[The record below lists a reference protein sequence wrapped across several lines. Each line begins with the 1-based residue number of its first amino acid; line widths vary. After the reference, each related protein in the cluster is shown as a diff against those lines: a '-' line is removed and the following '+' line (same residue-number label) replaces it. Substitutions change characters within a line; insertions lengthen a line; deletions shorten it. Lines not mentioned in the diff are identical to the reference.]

1 MKEKRR
7 DNKNRIL
14 RTGES
19 QRKDGRY
26 AYKYTD
32 SAGKQRF
39 IYSWKLV
46 ATDKTPTGKH
56 DDLSLR
62 EKEKAIQKDLN
73 DGIDTTGGKM
83 TVCLLYQRYINSRAN
98 VRKATV
104 QGRNNLIEALKNDS
118 LGNMSIDKV
127 KLSEA
132 KAWAYRMKEKYSFST
147 IKNMKRSLNAAFYL
161 AIQDDLLRKNPFDFA
176 LTDVI
181 ENDTKAKEAL
191 TEEQTKALL
200 DFAKIDCIY
209 RAYYPVIV
217 ILLNTGLRIS
227 EMCGLTLSDLD
238 FDNRM
243 IDINHQLKKDKDGY
257 YIEPP
262 KSDSGYR
269 KVPMTDLV
277 YEALQEV
284 VRSRN
289 NAQPIVIDGYSD
301 FIFLNKQGYP
311 MYNVRYT
318 TTFKKLVKKYRKIT
332 QKELP
337 NITPHILRHTFCTNM
352 ANRGMT
358 PTNLQYIMGH
368 KNITMTLGYYAHAT
382 YYSARDEMDRIELKH
397 KSKNEV

>member
-1 MKEKRR
+1 MEKRTDR
-7 DNKNRIL
+7 KGRLLHN
-14 RTGES
+14 GES

-26 AYKYTD
+26 AYKYIEN
-32 SAGKQRF
+32 GKPKF

-46 ATDKTPTGKH
+46 STDRVPKGKR
-56 DDLSLR
+56 DCVALR
-62 EKEKAIQKDLN
+62 DMIRAIQKDLD

-83 TVCLLYQRYINSRAN
+83 TVCQLYQRYINSRAN

-104 QGRNNLIEALKNDS
+104 QGRNNLMEALKNDS
-118 LGNMSIDKV
+118 LGNVNIDKL

-147 IKNMKRSLNAAFYL
+147 MKRSLNATFYL

-181 ENDTKAKEAL
+181 ENDTKTKEAL

-200 DFAKIDCIY
+200 DFVKIDCTY
-209 RAYYPVIV
+209 KAYYPAIV

-284 VRSRN
+284 IRSQN
-289 NAQPIVIDGYSD
+289 NAQPIVVDGYST

-311 MYNVRYT
+311 MYNACYT
-318 TTFKKLVKKYRKIT
+318 TTFRNLVKKYRKIT

-358 PTNLQYIMGH
+358 PTNLQYVMGH
-368 KNITMTLGYYAHAT
+368 KNITMTLGYYAHGG
-382 YYSARDEMDRIELKH
+382 YQSAQAEMQRLTA
-397 KSKNEV
+397 

>member
-1 MKEKRR
+1 MEKRTDR
-7 DNKNRIL
+7 KGRLLHN
-14 RTGES
+14 GES

-26 AYKYTD
+26 AYKYIEN
-32 SAGKQRF
+32 GKPKF

-46 ATDKTPTGKH
+46 STDKVPKGKR
-56 DDLSLR
+56 DCVALR
-62 EKEKAIQKDLN
+62 DMIRAIQKDLD
-73 DGIDTTGGKM
+73 DGIDTAGGKM
-83 TVCLLYQRYINSRAN
+83 TVCQLYQRYINSRAN

-132 KAWAYRMKEKYSFST
+132 KAWAYRMREKYAFST
-147 IKNMKRSLNAAFYL
+147 IKNMKRSLNATFYL

-181 ENDTKAKEAL
+181 DNDTKKKEAL
-191 TEEQTKALL
+191 TEEQTKALF
-200 DFAKIDCIY
+200 DFAKIDCTY
-209 RAYYPVIV
+209 KAYYPAIV

-284 VRSRN
+284 IRSRN
-289 NAQPIVIDGYSD
+289 NAQLIVIDGYSD

-311 MYNVRYT
+311 MYNACYT
-318 TTFKKLVKKYRKIT
+318 TTFRNLAKKYRKIT

-337 NITPHILRHTFCTNM
+337 NITPHIFRHTFCTNR

-358 PTNLQYIMGH
+358 PTNLQYVMGH
-368 KNITMTLGYYAHAT
+368 KSITMTLGYYAHGG
-382 YYSARDEMDRIELKH
+382 YQSAQAEMQRLTA
-397 KSKNEV
+397 

>member
-1 MKEKRR
+1 MEKRTDR
-7 DNKNRIL
+7 KGRLLHN
-14 RTGES
+14 GES

-26 AYKYTD
+26 AYKYIEN
-32 SAGKQRF
+32 GKPKF

-46 ATDKTPTGKH
+46 STDKVPKGKR
-56 DDLSLR
+56 DCAALR
-62 EKEKAIQKDLN
+62 DMIRAIQKDL
-73 DGIDTTGGKM
+73 DEGIDTTGGKM
-83 TVCLLYQRYINSRAN
+83 TVCQLYQRYINSRAN

-132 KAWAYRMKEKYSFST
+132 KAWAYRMRGKYAFST
-147 IKNMKRSLNAAFYL
+147 IKNMKRSLNATFYL
-161 AIQDDLLRKNPFDFA
+161 AIQDDLLRKNPFDFT

-181 ENDTKAKEAL
+181 ENDTKKKEAL

-200 DFAKIDCIY
+200 DFAKIDCTY
-209 RAYYPVIV
+209 KAYYPAIV

-284 VRSRN
+284 IRSRN
-289 NAQPIVIDGYSD
+289 NAQPIVVDGYSD

-311 MYNVRYT
+311 MYNARYT
-318 TTFKKLVKKYRKIT
+318 TAFRNLVKKYRKIT

-337 NITPHILRHTFCTNM
+337 TITPHILRHTFCTNM

-358 PTNLQYIMGH
+358 PTNLQYVMGH
-368 KNITMTLGYYAHAT
+368 KNITMTLGYYAHGG
-382 YYSARDEMDRIELKH
+382 YQSAQAEMQRLTA
-397 KSKNEV
+397 

>member
-1 MKEKRR
+1 MEKRTDR
-7 DNKNRIL
+7 KGRLLHN
-14 RTGES
+14 GES

-26 AYKYTD
+26 AYKYIEN
-32 SAGKQRF
+32 GKPKF

-46 ATDKTPTGKH
+46 STDKVPKRKR
-56 DDLSLR
+56 DCVALR
-62 EKEKAIQKDLN
+62 DMIRAIQKDLD
-73 DGIDTTGGKM
+73 DGIDTAGGKM
-83 TVCLLYQRYINSRAN
+83 TVCQLYQRYINSRAN

-132 KAWAYRMKEKYSFST
+132 KAWAYRMREKYAFST
-147 IKNMKRSLNAAFYL
+147 IKNMKRSLNATFYL

-181 ENDTKAKEAL
+181 DNDTKKKEAL

-200 DFAKIDCIY
+200 DFAKIDCTY
-209 RAYYPVIV
+209 KAYYPAIV

-284 VRSRN
+284 IRSRN
-289 NAQPIVIDGYSD
+289 NAQLIVIDGYSD

-311 MYNVRYT
+311 MYNACYT
-318 TTFKKLVKKYRKIT
+318 TTFRNLAKKYRKIT

-337 NITPHILRHTFCTNM
+337 NITPHIFRHTFCTNM

-358 PTNLQYIMGH
+358 PTNLQYVMGH
-368 KNITMTLGYYAHAT
+368 KSITMTLGYYAHGG
-382 YYSARDEMDRIELKH
+382 YQSAQAEMQRLTA
-397 KSKNEV
+397 

>member
-1 MKEKRR
+1 MEKRTDR
-7 DNKNRIL
+7 KGRLLHN
-14 RTGES
+14 GES
-19 QRKDGRY
+19 QQKDGRY
-26 AYKYTD
+26 AYKYIEN
-32 SAGKQRF
+32 GKPKF

-46 ATDKTPTGKH
+46 STDKVPKGKR
-56 DDLSLR
+56 DCVALR
-62 EKEKAIQKDLN
+62 DMIRAIQKDLD
-73 DGIDTTGGKM
+73 DGIDTAGGKM
-83 TVCLLYQRYINSRAN
+83 TVCQLYQRYINSRAN

-132 KAWAYRMKEKYSFST
+132 KAWAYRMREKYAFST
-147 IKNMKRSLNAAFYL
+147 IKNMKRSLNATFYL

-181 ENDTKAKEAL
+181 DNDTKKKEAL
-191 TEEQTKALL
+191 TDEQTKALL
-200 DFAKIDCIY
+200 DFAKIDCTY
-209 RAYYPVIV
+209 KAYYPAIV

-284 VRSRN
+284 IRSRN
-289 NAQPIVIDGYSD
+289 NAQLIVIDGYSD

-311 MYNVRYT
+311 MYNACYT
-318 TTFKKLVKKYRKIT
+318 TTFRNLAKKYRKIT

-337 NITPHILRHTFCTNM
+337 NITPHIFRHTFCTNM

-358 PTNLQYIMGH
+358 PTNLQYVMGH
-368 KNITMTLGYYAHAT
+368 KSITMTLGYYAHGG
-382 YYSARDEMDRIELKH
+382 YQSAQAEMQRLTA
-397 KSKNEV
+397 

>member
-1 MKEKRR
+1 MEKRTDR
-7 DNKNRIL
+7 KGRLLHN
-14 RTGES
+14 GES

-26 AYKYTD
+26 AYKYIENR
-32 SAGKQRF
+32 KPKF

-46 ATDKTPTGKH
+46 STDKVPKGKR
-56 DDLSLR
+56 DCVALR
-62 EKEKAIQKDLN
+62 DMIRAIQKDLD
-73 DGIDTTGGKM
+73 DGIDTAGGKM
-83 TVCLLYQRYINSRAN
+83 TVCQLYQRYINSRAN

-132 KAWAYRMKEKYSFST
+132 KAWAYRMREKYAFST
-147 IKNMKRSLNAAFYL
+147 IKNMKRSLNATFYL

-181 ENDTKAKEAL
+181 DNDTKKKEAL

-200 DFAKIDCIY
+200 DFAKIDCTY
-209 RAYYPVIV
+209 KAYYPAIV

-284 VRSRN
+284 IRSRN
-289 NAQPIVIDGYSD
+289 NAQLIVIDGYSD

-311 MYNVRYT
+311 MYNACYT
-318 TTFKKLVKKYRKIT
+318 TTFRNLAKKYRKIT

-337 NITPHILRHTFCTNM
+337 NITPHIFRHTFCTNM

-358 PTNLQYIMGH
+358 PTNLQYVMGH
-368 KNITMTLGYYAHAT
+368 KSITMTLGYYAHGG
-382 YYSARDEMDRIELKH
+382 YQSAQAEMQRLTA
-397 KSKNEV
+397 

>member
-1 MKEKRR
+1 MEKRTDR
-7 DNKNRIL
+7 KGRLLHN
-14 RTGES
+14 GES

-26 AYKYTD
+26 AYKYIEN
-32 SAGKQRF
+32 GKPKF

-46 ATDKTPTGKH
+46 STDRVPKGKR
-56 DDLSLR
+56 DCVALR
-62 EKEKAIQKDLN
+62 DMIRAIQKDLD

-83 TVCLLYQRYINSRAN
+83 TVCQLYQRYINSRAN

-104 QGRNNLIEALKNDS
+104 QGRNNLMEALKNDS
-118 LGNMSIDKV
+118 LGNVNIDKL

-147 IKNMKRSLNAAFYL
+147 IKNMKRSLNATFYL

-181 ENDTKAKEAL
+181 ENDTKTKEAL

-200 DFAKIDCIY
+200 DFVKIDCTY
-209 RAYYPVIV
+209 KAYYPAIV

-284 VRSRN
+284 IRSQN
-289 NAQPIVIDGYSD
+289 NAQPIVVDGYST

-311 MYNVRYT
+311 MYNACYT
-318 TTFKKLVKKYRKIT
+318 TTFRNLVKKYRKIT
-332 QKELP
+332 QKGECE
-337 NITPHILRHTFCTNM
+337 TFSVN
-352 ANRGMT
+352 NVLEG
-358 PTNLQYIMGH
+358 L
-368 KNITMTLGYYAHAT
+368 LW
-382 YYSARDEMDRIELKH
+382 
-397 KSKNEV
+397 